1 MPSTGTA
8 AARVSTAGASIYSA
22 HGSVAAKPEVP
33 ARVREGARWFFW
45 IVGLIFADSV
55 LVTLGSGLHRFTGLG
70 MTTLMDGLGKAGSS
84 ATLHVI
90 VNGWVA
96 TAFLFLGYCAAEGH
110 RSAFIIGLTAYAV
123 DGAIL
128 VGSND
133 YLSVVLHA
141 FILVAIFRGFAA
153 VSRGLNSEPSGAAA
167 NAV

>member
-84 ATLHVI
+84 ATLLVI

-110 RSAFIIGLTAYAV
+110 KSAFIVGLTAYAV